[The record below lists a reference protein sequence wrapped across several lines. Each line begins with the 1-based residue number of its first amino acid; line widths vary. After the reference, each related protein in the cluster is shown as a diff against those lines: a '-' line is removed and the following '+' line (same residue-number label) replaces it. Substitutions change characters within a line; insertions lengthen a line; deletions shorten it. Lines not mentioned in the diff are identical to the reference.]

1 MTPDKVP
8 SSPASPSSLTAVPPA
23 PGKPSIADR
32 LRALATPRVM
42 LSAGFILAAIIVAGV
57 ILRFYRFNAPL
68 LDQHAFRQTQT
79 ASEVW
84 LWHRFGF
91 SPFEYHVPMY
101 GGGFWVLEFPWYQW
115 IVYGLGLVFGLHE
128 QLGRVVSIMAFVAC
142 AYLLFEIGKRLL
154 GSRAAAVAAVVFLAF
169 MPATVF
175 FYRAFLIDPTLIAV
189 ALLMFLAAIRL
200 WERFSWTWTAVFVG
214 SFFVPALGKAN
225 LIVVFSLPIIVL
237 IVRALMARRLPWKG
251 LAVLTGGAVLSI
263 VTLWLWTR
271 HADSLNVPSNGM
283 TFANMRWWYF
293 GSTLLDGN
301 LWHTVFNRFLDN
313 LNFVGLLFVGLGL
326 TAIATLRSGH
336 RLVMVA
342 LIASGFMS
350 IAVFA
355 NLNRVHDYYQLP
367 YYPTIALLGGLGVWS
382 IGSLA
387 LRISRE
393 RAIQLTAGILAGLAM
408 GWTIT
413 LFHAS
418 YFADAAFDM
427 ASLGIATE
435 LAQHT
440 PDKPL
445 VYLADAADPN
455 EPMVLYEARRLGWR
469 VPTADE
475 AQAKRRVAASSDL
488 GAIAVQKG
496 ATGIPPWVQPLAAS
510 KGFHLTWDG
519 PTFAIYS
526 K

>member
-1 MTPDKVP
+1 M
-8 SSPASPSSLTAVPPA
+8 
-23 PGKPSIADR
+23 GDR

-42 LSAGFILAAIIVAGV
+42 LSAGFILTAIIVAGV

-68 LDQHAFRQTQT
+68 LDQHEFRQTQT

-91 SPFEYHVPMY
+91 AAFEYHVPMY
-101 GGGFWVLEFPWYQW
+101 GGGFWVLEFPWYQY
-115 IVYGLGLVFGLHE
+115 IVYALGLVFGLHE
-128 QLGRVVSIMAFVAC
+128 QLGRIVSILAFVAC

-154 GSRAAAVAAVVFLAF
+154 GSRAAAVAAVVFLTF

-189 ALLMFLAAIRL
+189 GLLMFLAAIRL
-200 WERFSWTWTAVFVG
+200 WERFSWTWTAVFVVA
-214 SFFVPALGKAN
+214 FFVTALGKAN

-251 LAVLTGGAVLSI
+251 FAVLAAGVVVSAI
-263 VTLWLWTR
+263 TLWLWTR
-271 HADSLNVPSNGM
+271 HADALNVPSNGQ

-293 GSTLLDGN
+293 GSTVFDAN

-313 LNFVGLLFVGLGL
+313 LNLVGLLFVGIGL

-336 RLVMVA
+336 RLVIVA
-342 LIASGFMS
+342 LIASGLMS

-382 IGSLA
+382 VGSLA

-413 LFHAS
+413 LFHSS
-418 YFADAAFDM
+418 YFADAALDM
-427 ASLGIATE
+427 ATLGTATE

-440 PDKPL
+440 PDQPL
-445 VYLADAADPN
+445 LYLADGADPN

-469 VPTADE
+469 VATSDE
-475 AQAKRRVAASSDL
+475 AQAKQRVAAATDL

-496 ATGIPPWVQPLAAS
+496 AGGVPAWVAPLAAT
-510 KGFHLTWDG
+510 KGFHLSWDG

>member
-1 MTPDKVP
+1 
-8 SSPASPSSLTAVPPA
+8 
-23 PGKPSIADR
+23 
-32 LRALATPRVM
+32 M
-42 LSAGFILAAIIVAGV
+42 LSAGFILTAIIVAGV

-214 SFFVPALGKAN
+214 AFFVTALGKAN

-237 IVRALMARRLPWKG
+237 IVRALIARRLPWKG
-251 LAVLTGGAVLSI
+251 LAVLTGGVVLTI

-271 HADSLNVPSNGM
+271 HADSLNLPSNGM
-283 TFANMRWWYF
+283 TFANMQGWYF
-293 GSTLLDGN
+293 GSTLLDAN
-301 LWHTVFNRFLDN
+301 LWHTVFQRFLDN
-313 LNFVGLLFVGLGL
+313 TGVIGMLFVGLGAV
-326 TAIATLRSGH
+326 AIATVKTGH
-336 RLVMVA
+336 RLVLVA
-342 LIASGFMS
+342 LIASGFIS
-350 IAVFA
+350 VAIFA

-393 RAIQLTAGILAGLAM
+393 RAIQLTAGLLAGLAIT
-408 GWTIT
+408 WTIT
-413 LFHAS
+413 LFSSS
-418 YFADAAFDM
+418 YFADAAVDVG
-427 ASLGIATE
+427 SLGTALE
-435 LAQHT
+435 LSQNT
-440 PDKPL
+440 PDRPL
-445 VYLADAADPN
+445 VYLAEGADANDPTI
-455 EPMVLYEARRLGWR
+455 LYEAKRLGWR

-475 AQAKRRVAASSDL
+475 AQARQRVAATSDL

-496 ATGIPPWVQPLAAS
+496 PSGTPAWVGPLAAS
-510 KGFHLTWDG
+510 KGFHKTWDG
-519 PTFAIYS
+519 NTFVIYS

>member
-1 MTPDKVP
+1 M
-8 SSPASPSSLTAVPPA
+8 
-23 PGKPSIADR
+23 
-32 LRALATPRVM
+32 
-42 LSAGFILAAIIVAGV
+42 
-57 ILRFYRFNAPL
+57 
-68 LDQHAFRQTQT
+68 
-79 ASEVW
+79 
-84 LWHRFGF
+84 
-91 SPFEYHVPMY
+91 
-101 GGGFWVLEFPWYQW
+101 
-115 IVYGLGLVFGLHE
+115 
-128 QLGRVVSIMAFVAC
+128 
-142 AYLLFEIGKRLL
+142 
-154 GSRAAAVAAVVFLAF
+154 
-169 MPATVF
+169 
-175 FYRAFLIDPTLIAV
+175 
-189 ALLMFLAAIRL
+189 
-200 WERFSWTWTAVFVG
+200 
-214 SFFVPALGKAN
+214 
-225 LIVVFSLPIIVL
+225 
-237 IVRALMARRLPWKG
+237 
-251 LAVLTGGAVLSI
+251 LSI

-496 ATGIPPWVQPLAAS
+496 ATGIPPWVQPLAAG
-510 KGFHLTWDG
+510 KGFRLTWDG